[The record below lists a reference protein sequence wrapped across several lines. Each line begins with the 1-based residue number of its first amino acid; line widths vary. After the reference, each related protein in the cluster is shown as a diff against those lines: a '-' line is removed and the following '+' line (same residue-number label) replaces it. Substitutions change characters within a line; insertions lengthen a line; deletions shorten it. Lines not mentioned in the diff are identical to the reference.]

1 MEKKF
6 IYAGSIM
13 LAAFLWALEGAVLI
27 PRLYN
32 LDTGFVVLMIHLF
45 GFLILNFFLFKEY
58 KKLPTFNRTDYLF
71 LGLIAL
77 FGGAI
82 GTLAIV
88 KALFLTNFQHLSVV
102 ILLQK
107 LQPVFAIILAMVI
120 LKEKASKKFW
130 FWATLAV
137 LASYPLT
144 FGFKAP
150 DFGTGLNYIYA
161 ALFSLLAAFAFGS
174 GTVFGRKM
182 AERQDFQT
190 VTFYRYGFTTLLML
204 IYVFVTGK
212 FQFGVATTLNW
223 WILVLI
229 PLTTGLGGMLLY
241 YYGLRK
247 VSAMTSTICELMFPL
262 SAIFLDYFINKS
274 VLSPA
279 QFFGAAVMVIAI
291 IMITLGQR
299 EPQREIPREL

>member
-1 MEKKF
+1 MDKKYLY
-6 IYAGSIM
+6 IGSIM

-32 LDTGFVVLMIHLF
+32 LDTGFVVLMIHLIAF
-45 GFLILNFFLFKEY
+45 IILNVFLFKEY
-58 KKLPTFNRTDYLF
+58 KKLKTFKATDYLF

-88 KALFLTNFQHLSVV
+88 KALFLVNFQHLSVV
-102 ILLQK
+102 LLLQK

-120 LKEKASKKFW
+120 LKERASKHFW
-130 FWATLAV
+130 LWATVAI

-144 FGFKAP
+144 FGFQAP
-150 DFGTGLNYIYA
+150 NFGTGINYVYA

-182 AERQDFQT
+182 ATRQNFQT
-190 VTFYRYGFTTLLML
+190 VTFYRFGFTSLIML
-204 IYVFVTGK
+204 FYVFVTDK
-212 FQFGVATTLNW
+212 FQFGQATSLNW
-223 WILVLI
+223 LIFCLI
-229 PLTTGLGGMLLY
+229 PLLTGIGGIYFY
-241 YYGLRK
+241 YFGLRK
-247 VSAMTSTICELMFPL
+247 VTAMTSTICELMFPL
-262 SAIFLDYFINKS
+262 SAIVLDYFINKS

-279 QFFGAAVMVIAI
+279 QWVGAIVMLVAI
-291 IMITLGQR
+291 VMISVEKR
-299 EPQREIPREL
+299 ETENL